1 MHYLILFKPVTKG
14 TILSA
19 ILNPMAAILEST
31 YVKAVKAMY
40 MMLCIS
46 LIVKIHWKCNYQIF
60 FGIYLSDFKK
70 SQAFGTHIENMLAI
84 LENGKILCGQR
95 LIMK

>member
-1 MHYLILFKPVTKG
+1 MHYLIPFKPVTKG

-46 LIVKIHWKCNYQIF
+46 MIVKV
-60 FGIYLSDFKK
+60 
-70 SQAFGTHIENMLAI
+70 
-84 LENGKILCGQR
+84 LENVIIKYSLVLPIR
-95 LIMK
+95 L